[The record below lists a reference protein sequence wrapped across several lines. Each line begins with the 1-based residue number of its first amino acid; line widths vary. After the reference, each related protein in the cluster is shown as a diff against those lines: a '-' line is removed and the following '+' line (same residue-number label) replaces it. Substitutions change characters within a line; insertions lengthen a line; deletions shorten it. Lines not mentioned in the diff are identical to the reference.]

1 MGRINVTSLIFE
13 GLSEPQQ
20 YSLEGAGGMRLDA
33 PVCVCDVNLYC
44 CVLYKK
50 KSNFARGHIR
60 PHDFQATSL
69 AHAFGMVE
77 KGCWAFR
84 GNFVFERSPP
94 AAPEKQQPVWWMCSC
109 YHCKLSTVNLPG

>member
-44 CVLYKK
+44 CVLYNKK
-50 KSNFARGHIR
+50 KV
-60 PHDFQATSL
+60 P
-69 AHAFGMVE
+69 
-77 KGCWAFR
+77 
-84 GNFVFERSPP
+84 
-94 AAPEKQQPVWWMCSC
+94 
-109 YHCKLSTVNLPG
+109 

>member
-20 YSLEGAGGMRLDA
+20 YSLEGAGGMSDLT
-33 PVCVCDVNLYC
+33 
-44 CVLYKK
+44 K
-50 KSNFARGHIR
+50 GHIR

-94 AAPEKQQPVWWMCSC
+94 AAPEKQQPVW
-109 YHCKLSTVNLPG
+109 

>member
-50 KSNFARGHIR
+50 KKYLSKRTH
-60 PHDFQATSL
+60 QAT
-69 AHAFGMVE
+69 
-77 KGCWAFR
+77 
-84 GNFVFERSPP
+84 
-94 AAPEKQQPVWWMCSC
+94 
-109 YHCKLSTVNLPG
+109 